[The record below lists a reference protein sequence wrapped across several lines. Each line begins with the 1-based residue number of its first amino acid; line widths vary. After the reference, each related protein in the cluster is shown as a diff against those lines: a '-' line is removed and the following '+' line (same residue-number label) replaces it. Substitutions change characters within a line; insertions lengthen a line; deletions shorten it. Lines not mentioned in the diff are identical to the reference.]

1 MRWLA
6 LVAATRVQ
14 KEKYPH
20 AFRVPQRVLNSEGT
34 TLKPRQVICSTL
46 EDGEEVIIEL
56 RQGAAIPEE
65 DVDAAEWSEEAYGP
79 QANLMDCKFRW
90 KVGGAQ
96 DIPKYVRGDYIV
108 APRWQG
114 VYPQKDYGGPFEI
127 QVMPVDVSPDQ
138 TDWIASR
145 KAPPGSCTFQFV
157 MENGF
162 ESICK
167 ADPET
172 LTSDGLAHYVEFHW
186 DVPIAP
192 EPYPEIDSRPSTA
205 SSRDGAQVDPRF
217 EQDWEALRLK
227 WVESFMKVRV
237 KDVLTEFYAIL
248 IDLFDSYAFMGLDL
262 SANQHTIGMDDWK
275 HLVINCGLL
284 DGQPEGSLDWQQV
297 CAWFEE
303 AAGIRDGRPYLAQR
317 LTRAHYLE
325 LLMRTASWTM
335 CEHPRQQYMPEK
347 GRPPM
352 PLDEGLFRFITDI
365 LIPVMDIYDDDPIR
379 KDAVQH
385 ENLVVIQEN
394 RRSIRSVYAF
404 LAQPWPHYGERVLVP
419 STLRY
424 VLEYAH
430 EKLSEAEA
438 PPPPPPE
445 AEGEPSVKPATIDMA
460 AILGGDERLNLQQL
474 EVILESF
481 DSHVTKITA
490 NHPEEFEHRA
500 LLFWEFFE
508 VLMESCRSL
517 AGCETPVEKAIPAY
531 VQTMLAFM
539 GLVDREEAS
548 LPQPTQE
555 VEVPEDAVLGDVDDE
570 AWRGMAILAAIWD
583 ASDPAK
589 RCFTVSQT
597 FSFAPEHSWNWP
609 LQSFSLQN
617 VHIGHS
623 DTLGVLHGFMLLSI
637 QCVQRFKGFAIC
649 RHGAGCFHCVTV
661 IHLCIVSWHSAS
673 RQRPLSKRE
682 K

>member
-1 MRWLA
+1 MKVLVNCQNLKFEVQCGAGKQHMRWLA

-34 TLKPRQVICSTL
+34 TLKPRQVISATL

-56 RQGAAIPEE
+56 RQGAVIPEE

-157 MENGF
+157 MENGY

-262 SANQHTIGMDDWK
+262 SASQHTIGMDDWK

-284 DGQPEGSLDWQQV
+284 EGQAEGNLDWQQV

-303 AAGIRDGRPYLAQR
+303 AAGLRDGRPYLAQR

-335 CEHPRQQYMPEK
+335 CEHPRSQYMPEK

-394 RRSIRSVYAF
+394 RRSIRSIYAF
-404 LAQPWPHYGERVLVP
+404 LAQPWPHYQGERVLVP

-430 EKLSEAEA
+430 GKLTEAEEA
-438 PPPPPPE
+438 PPPPPE
-445 AEGEPSVKPATIDMA
+445 AEGEPVAKPATIDMA
-460 AILGGDERLNLQQL
+460 AIFGGEERLNLQQL
-474 EVILESF
+474 EVILEAL
-481 DSHVTKITA
+481 DSHVNKITG
-490 NHPEEFEHRA
+490 NHPEELEHRA

-517 AGCETPVEKAIPAY
+517 GAGTETPLEKAIPCY

-539 GLVDREEAS
+539 GLVDREEAF
-548 LPQPTQE
+548 LPQPMQE
-555 VEVPEDAVLGDVDDE
+555 VEVPEDAVLGEVEEE
-570 AWRGMAILAAIWD
+570 AG
-583 ASDPAK
+583 
-589 RCFTVSQT
+589 
-597 FSFAPEHSWNWP
+597 
-609 LQSFSLQN
+609 
-617 VHIGHS
+617 
-623 DTLGVLHGFMLLSI
+623 
-637 QCVQRFKGFAIC
+637 
-649 RHGAGCFHCVTV
+649 
-661 IHLCIVSWHSAS
+661 
-673 RQRPLSKRE
+673 
-682 K
+682 